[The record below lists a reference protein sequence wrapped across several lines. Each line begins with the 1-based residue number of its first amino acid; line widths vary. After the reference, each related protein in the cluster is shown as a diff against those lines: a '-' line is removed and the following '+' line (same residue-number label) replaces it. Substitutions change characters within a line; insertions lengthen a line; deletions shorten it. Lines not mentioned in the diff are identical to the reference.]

1 MSAAPDLQIW
11 VYPEEIPLAG
21 PVALA
26 RLVADLGFDG
36 LSVALSYHQCQR
48 VLPRYGVVRPGAAG
62 GLQFRPDRDRYATLA
77 PVPAP
82 NAVGEDAI
90 RALRRA
96 CDDVGIAFRVWLVV
110 LDNEQLAGAH
120 PEEAAQTLDGT
131 PTLHALCPSRS
142 SVRRYAAALV
152 ADVVDRFRPDAL
164 DLEASIY
171 PRWNGYVAEIAL
183 DPTAPRLRRFTAQ
196 CVCGACS
203 SLFEREGVD
212 VAEAEAALRAA
223 AGLPV
228 GAVAEA
234 IDGAATLAKIAAARD
249 SGAARLLADVAGA
262 AGDARLQLLAFGEPL
277 DLMMQG
283 LGSHVAQ
290 MVDTVLIGLGDAG
303 GAALGAALDL
313 HLENRDPVRTAIGLN
328 WTPARSGEAFS
339 RDVADAVARGIAGL
353 SMYNLS
359 LLPTRGV
366 EEVRAA
372 MALLG
377 AATTT

>member
-1 MSAAPDLQIW
+1 
-11 VYPEEIPLAG
+11 
-21 PVALA
+21 
-26 RLVADLGFDG
+26 
-36 LSVALSYHQCQR
+36 
-48 VLPRYGVVRPGAAG
+48 
-62 GLQFRPDRDRYATLA
+62 
-77 PVPAP
+77 
-82 NAVGEDAI
+82 
-90 RALRRA
+90 
-96 CDDVGIAFRVWLVV
+96 
-110 LDNEQLAGAH
+110 
-120 PEEAAQTLDGT
+120 
-131 PTLHALCPSRS
+131 
-142 SVRRYAAALV
+142 
-152 ADVVDRFRPDAL
+152 
-164 DLEASIY
+164 
-171 PRWNGYVAEIAL
+171 
-183 DPTAPRLRRFTAQ
+183 
-196 CVCGACS
+196 
-203 SLFEREGVD
+203 
-212 VAEAEAALRAA
+212 
-223 AGLPV
+223 
-228 GAVAEA
+228 VAEA

-262 AGDARLQLLAFGEPL
+262 AGDARLQLFGEPL